1 MKKTILL
8 LFFALTLGCN
18 KYPPITEEMVI
29 EKVYDLFR
37 AIESENEDRSKFFD
51 VVTDDFLIYEI
62 GQEINKDDFLEF
74 VESFN
79 VVEDDWELSDFKVSL
94 DYNSAHVYFKNKGR
108 FIVDTPDG
116 KALLN
121 YSWLESA
128 YLVRDGDNL
137 KIKLKNFIK
146 GRQFFPACDFCDGRP
161 YDPSSSIG
169 YDGRGMIEGG
179 EQVSKP
185 IPYKIYS

>member
-137 KIKLKNFIK
+137 KIKFYFSDAVEQISE
-146 GRQFFPACDFCDGRP
+146 P
-161 YDPSSSIG
+161 
-169 YDGRGMIEGG
+169 IE
-179 EQVSKP
+179 
-185 IPYKIYS
+185 

>member
-8 LFFALTLGCN
+8 LFFAFTLGCN

-62 GQEINKDDFLEF
+62 GQEIKKDDFLEF

-79 VVEDDWELSDFKVSL
+79 VVEDDWELSGFKVSL

-108 FIVDTPDG
+108 FVVDTPDG

-137 KIKLKNFIK
+137 KIKFYFSDAVE
-146 GRQFFPACDFCDGRP
+146 QTSEP
-161 YDPSSSIG
+161 
-169 YDGRGMIEGG
+169 IE
-179 EQVSKP
+179 
-185 IPYKIYS
+185 

>member
-1 MKKTILL
+1 MKKTILI

-79 VVEDDWELSDFKVSL
+79 VVVDDWELSDFKVSL

-108 FIVDTPDG
+108 FVTFNDG
-116 KALLN
+116 KKTLLN
-121 YSWLESA
+121 YQWLESA
-128 YLVRDGDNL
+128 YLVKIEDKL
-137 KIKLKNFIK
+137 KIKFYFSDVVNLSSEELK
-146 GRQFFPACDFCDGRP
+146 
-161 YDPSSSIG
+161 
-169 YDGRGMIEGG
+169 
-179 EQVSKP
+179 
-185 IPYKIYS
+185 

>member
-79 VVEDDWELSDFKVSL
+79 VVEDDWELSDFKVGL

-108 FIVDTPDG
+108 FIVNTPDG
-116 KALLN
+116 KALRN

-128 YLVRDGDNL
+128 YLVRDGDDL
-137 KIKLKNFIK
+137 KIKFYFSDAVE
-146 GRQFFPACDFCDGRP
+146 QTSEP
-161 YDPSSSIG
+161 
-169 YDGRGMIEGG
+169 IE
-179 EQVSKP
+179 
-185 IPYKIYS
+185 

>member
-79 VVEDDWELSDFKVSL
+79 VIEDDWELSDFKVSL

-108 FIVDTPDG
+108 FGHSKCKWDG
-116 KALLN
+116 
-121 YSWLESA
+121 
-128 YLVRDGDNL
+128 G
-137 KIKLKNFIK
+137 
-146 GRQFFPACDFCDGRP
+146 PAMATIQPNPNKFKRIQAND
-161 YDPSSSIG
+161 I
-169 YDGRGMIEGG
+169 IN
-179 EQVSKP
+179 
-185 IPYKIYS
+185 

>member
-37 AIESENEDRSKFFD
+37 AIESENEDRSKFYS

-79 VVEDDWELSDFKVSL
+79 VIEDDWELSDFKVSL
-94 DYNSAHVYFKNKGR
+94 DNNSAHVYFKNKGR
-108 FIVDTPDG
+108 FVVDTPDG

-128 YLVRDGDNL
+128 YMVRDRDDL
-137 KIKLKNFIK
+137 KIKFYFSDAVE
-146 GRQFFPACDFCDGRP
+146 QTSEP
-161 YDPSSSIG
+161 
-169 YDGRGMIEGG
+169 IE
-179 EQVSKP
+179 
-185 IPYKIYS
+185 

>member
-51 VVTDDFLIYEI
+51 VVT
-62 GQEINKDDFLEF
+62 DDFLEF

-128 YLVRDGDNL
+128 YMVRDGENL
-137 KIKLKNFIK
+137 KIKFYFSDAVE
-146 GRQFFPACDFCDGRP
+146 QTSEP
-161 YDPSSSIG
+161 
-169 YDGRGMIEGG
+169 IE
-179 EQVSKP
+179 
-185 IPYKIYS
+185 